1 MWDCKTRNKF
11 IIIGVTAEG
20 MHVSLI
26 YEMRSDYVILNS
38 PGWFASLAPLHT
50 TRQILSKWM
59 WIRVGRGHRRRAS
72 HT

>member
-1 MWDCKTRNKF
+1 
-11 IIIGVTAEG
+11 

-26 YEMRSDYVILNS
+26 YEMRSDYVVLNS